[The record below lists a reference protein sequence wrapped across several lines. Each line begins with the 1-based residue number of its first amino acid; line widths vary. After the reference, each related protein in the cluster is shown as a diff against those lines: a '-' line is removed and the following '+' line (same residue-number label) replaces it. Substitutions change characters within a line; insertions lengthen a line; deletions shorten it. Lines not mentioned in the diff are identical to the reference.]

1 MKYNQIKYILNFKA
15 VIAIFI
21 LITIQIFISCAK
33 IGSPSGGNYD
43 RTPPKLTEANP
54 KPNSTNFKGN
64 EFVIKFDEYIV
75 LANTSEEIIISPPL
89 KNKPTI
95 KSNLKT
101 LSVSWTDTL
110 YENTTYIFDFG
121 SSILDYTE
129 GNKLDKFSYSF
140 STGPYI
146 DTNEY
151 KGKLIE
157 AYSQKPVSNK
167 YVMLYKSQDS
177 SIVSKQKPNYI
188 TRTDSNGNYHF
199 RNIAKEKYLI
209 LALDDKNQN
218 LLYDLST
225 EPIAFSN
232 EMIEAT
238 IYSKDSI
245 KNLQSNKKN
254 ILYYFEPK
262 DTIINLNATT
272 IISKY
277 RFQLSFSNSTTDSL
291 ELKFVYPNFVSK
303 EDSNIFIQYNTTK
316 DTIDVWSLSLPF
328 DSIKL
333 VVRDIGLK
341 EEVEQYY
348 NKREN
353 LSKNDTF
360 SFITPN
366 SNQNFYS
373 NCLIEMPFPI
383 QDSTQTLEAFRITST
398 DTSKIQIK
406 PSLSSPIFL
415 QIIDPLEQGSTQK
428 IIIPKGQIRNKLGQV
443 NDSLIF
449 NLIIDNESDYGN
461 LLFTINDTSF
471 QDNKYILV
479 LEDLTG
485 KEILRKF
492 SVSREKVEFKYL
504 KEGNY
509 KLRIIID
516 RNKNNK
522 WDYGDYYNRILPE
535 EIKYFPKTINIRKNW
550 DVEEE
555 IVF

>member
-1 MKYNQIKYILNFKA
+1 MKYILNFK
-15 VIAIFI
+15 VSIAIF
-21 LITIQIFISCAK
+21 LFITIQILISCAK

-43 RTPPKLTEANP
+43 RTPPKLLEANP
-54 KPNSTNFKGN
+54 KHNSTNYKGN
-64 EFVIKFDEYIV
+64 EFEIMFDEYIV
-75 LANTSEEIIISPPL
+75 LANTSEDIIISPPL

-110 YENTTYIFDFG
+110 SDNTTYIFDFG
-121 SSILDYTE
+121 SSIVDYTE

-151 KGKLIE
+151 KGRLIE

-167 YVMLYKSQDS
+167 YVMLYKSEDS

-245 KNLQSNKKN
+245 KNLQSNKTN

-291 ELKFVYPNFVSK
+291 ELNFVYPNFDSK

-316 DTIDVWSLSLPF
+316 DTIDVWSLNLPF

-348 NKREN
+348 NKSEN
-353 LSKNDTF
+353 SSKKDTF

-366 SNQNFYS
+366 SNQKFYS

-383 QDSTQTLEAFRITST
+383 QDSTQTIEALRIIST
-398 DTSKIQIK
+398 DTSTIQIK
-406 PSLSSPIFL
+406 PLLSSPIFL

-485 KEILRKF
+485 KEIMRKF

-504 KEGNY
+504 NEGNY

-535 EIKYFPKTINIRKNW
+535 EIKYFSKTINIRKNW
-550 DVEEE
+550 DIEEE

>member
-1 MKYNQIKYILNFKA
+1 MKYILNFK
-15 VIAIFI
+15 VSIAIF
-21 LITIQIFISCAK
+21 LFITIQILISCAK

-43 RTPPKLTEANP
+43 RTPPKLLEANP
-54 KPNSTNFKGN
+54 KHNSTNYKGN
-64 EFVIKFDEYIV
+64 EFEIMFDEYIV

-110 YENTTYIFDFG
+110 SDNTTYIFDFG
-121 SSILDYTE
+121 SSIVDYTE

-151 KGKLIE
+151 KGRLIE

-167 YVMLYKSQDS
+167 YVMLYKSEDS
-177 SIVSKQKPNYI
+177 SIVSKQKPNYV

-245 KNLQSNKKN
+245 KNLQSNKTN
-254 ILYYFEPK
+254 ILYYFEPN

-291 ELKFVYPNFVSK
+291 ELNFVYPNFDSK

-316 DTIDVWSLSLPF
+316 DTIDVWSLNLPF

-348 NKREN
+348 NKSEN
-353 LSKNDTF
+353 LSKKDTF

-366 SNQNFYS
+366 SNQKFYS

-383 QDSTQTLEAFRITST
+383 QDSTQTIEALRIIST
-398 DTSKIQIK
+398 DTSIIQIK
-406 PSLSSPIFL
+406 PLLSSPIFL

-485 KEILRKF
+485 KEIMRKF

-504 KEGNY
+504 NEGNY

-535 EIKYFPKTINIRKNW
+535 EIKYFSKTINIRKNW
-550 DVEEE
+550 DIEEE

>member
-1 MKYNQIKYILNFKA
+1 MKYILNFK
-15 VIAIFI
+15 VSIAIF
-21 LITIQIFISCAK
+21 LFITIQILISCAK

-43 RTPPKLTEANP
+43 RTPPKLLEANP
-54 KPNSTNFKGN
+54 KHNSTNYKGN
-64 EFVIKFDEYIV
+64 EFEIMFDEYIV
-75 LANTSEEIIISPPL
+75 LANTSEDIIISPPL

-110 YENTTYIFDFG
+110 SDNTTYIFDFG
-121 SSILDYTE
+121 SSIVDYTE

-167 YVMLYKSQDS
+167 YVMLYKSEDS

-245 KNLQSNKKN
+245 KNLQSNKTN

-291 ELKFVYPNFVSK
+291 ELNFVYPNFDSK

-316 DTIDVWSLSLPF
+316 DTIDVWSLNLPF

-348 NKREN
+348 NKSEN
-353 LSKNDTF
+353 SSKKDTF

-366 SNQNFYS
+366 SNQKFYS

-383 QDSTQTLEAFRITST
+383 QDSTQTIEALRIIST
-398 DTSKIQIK
+398 DTSTIQIK
-406 PSLSSPIFL
+406 PLLSSPIFL

-485 KEILRKF
+485 KEIMRKF

-504 KEGNY
+504 NEGNY

-535 EIKYFPKTINIRKNW
+535 EIKYFSKTINIRKNW
-550 DVEEE
+550 DIEEE

>member
-1 MKYNQIKYILNFKA
+1 MKYNQMKYILNFK
-15 VIAIFI
+15 VSIAIF
-21 LITIQIFISCAK
+21 LFITIQILISCAK

-43 RTPPKLTEANP
+43 RTPPKLLEANP
-54 KPNSTNFKGN
+54 KHNSTNYKGN
-64 EFVIKFDEYIV
+64 EFEIMFDEYIV

-110 YENTTYIFDFG
+110 SDNTTYIFDFG
-121 SSILDYTE
+121 SSIVDYTE

-167 YVMLYKSQDS
+167 YVMLYKSEDS
-177 SIVSKQKPNYI
+177 SIVSKQKPNYV

-245 KNLQSNKKN
+245 KNLQSNKTN
-254 ILYYFEPK
+254 ILYYFEPN

-291 ELKFVYPNFVSK
+291 ELNFVYPNFDSK

-316 DTIDVWSLSLPF
+316 DTIDVWSLNLPF

-348 NKREN
+348 NKSEN
-353 LSKNDTF
+353 LSKKDTF

-366 SNQNFYS
+366 SNQKFYS

-383 QDSTQTLEAFRITST
+383 QDSTQTIEALRIIST
-398 DTSKIQIK
+398 DTSIIQIK
-406 PSLSSPIFL
+406 PLLSSPIFL

-485 KEILRKF
+485 KEIMRKF

-504 KEGNY
+504 NEGNY

-535 EIKYFPKTINIRKNW
+535 EIKYFSKTINIRKNW
-550 DVEEE
+550 DIEEE

>member
-1 MKYNQIKYILNFKA
+1 MKYILNFK
-15 VIAIFI
+15 VSIAIF
-21 LITIQIFISCAK
+21 LFITIQILISCAK

-43 RTPPKLTEANP
+43 RTPPKLLEANP
-54 KPNSTNFKGN
+54 KHNSTNYKGN
-64 EFVIKFDEYIV
+64 EFEIMFDEYIV
-75 LANTSEEIIISPPL
+75 LANTSEDIIISPPL

-110 YENTTYIFDFG
+110 SDNTTYIFDFG
-121 SSILDYTE
+121 SSIVDYTE

-151 KGKLIE
+151 KGRLIE

-167 YVMLYKSQDS
+167 YVMLYKSEDS
-177 SIVSKQKPNYI
+177 SIVSKQKPNYV

-245 KNLQSNKKN
+245 KNLQSNKTN
-254 ILYYFEPK
+254 ILYYFEPN

-291 ELKFVYPNFVSK
+291 ELNFVYPNFDSK

-316 DTIDVWSLSLPF
+316 DTIDVWSLNLPF

-348 NKREN
+348 NKSEN
-353 LSKNDTF
+353 LSKKDTF

-366 SNQNFYS
+366 SNQKFYS

-383 QDSTQTLEAFRITST
+383 QDSTQTIEALRIIST
-398 DTSKIQIK
+398 DTSIIQIK
-406 PSLSSPIFL
+406 PLLSSPIFL

-485 KEILRKF
+485 KEIMRKF

-504 KEGNY
+504 NEGNY

-535 EIKYFPKTINIRKNW
+535 EIKYFSKTINIRKNW
-550 DVEEE
+550 DVEE
-555 IVF
+555 VFIP

>member
-1 MKYNQIKYILNFKA
+1 MKYILNFK
-15 VIAIFI
+15 VSIAIF
-21 LITIQIFISCAK
+21 LFITIQILISCAK

-43 RTPPKLTEANP
+43 RTPPKLLEANP
-54 KPNSTNFKGN
+54 KHNSTNYKGN
-64 EFVIKFDEYIV
+64 EFEIMFDEYIV

-110 YENTTYIFDFG
+110 SDNTTYIFDFG
-121 SSILDYTE
+121 SSIVDYTE

-167 YVMLYKSQDS
+167 YVMLYKSEDS
-177 SIVSKQKPNYI
+177 SIVSKQKPNYV

-245 KNLQSNKKN
+245 KNLQSNKTN
-254 ILYYFEPK
+254 ILYYFEPN

-291 ELKFVYPNFVSK
+291 ELNFVYPNFDSK

-316 DTIDVWSLSLPF
+316 DTIDVWSLNLPF

-348 NKREN
+348 NKSEN
-353 LSKNDTF
+353 LSKKDTF

-366 SNQNFYS
+366 SNQKFYS

-383 QDSTQTLEAFRITST
+383 QDSTQTIEALRIIST
-398 DTSKIQIK
+398 DTSIIQIK
-406 PSLSSPIFL
+406 PLLSSPIFL

-485 KEILRKF
+485 KEIMRKF

-504 KEGNY
+504 NEGNY

-535 EIKYFPKTINIRKNW
+535 EIKYFSKTINIRKNW
-550 DVEEE
+550 DIEEE

>member
-1 MKYNQIKYILNFKA
+1 MKYILNFK
-15 VIAIFI
+15 VSIAIF
-21 LITIQIFISCAK
+21 LFITIQILISCAK

-43 RTPPKLTEANP
+43 RTPPKLLEANP
-54 KPNSTNFKGN
+54 KHNSTNYKGN
-64 EFVIKFDEYIV
+64 EFEIKFDEYIV
-75 LANTSEEIIISPPL
+75 LANTSEDIIISPPL

-110 YENTTYIFDFG
+110 SDNTTYIFDFG
-121 SSILDYTE
+121 SSIVDYTE

-167 YVMLYKSQDS
+167 YVMLYKSEDS

-245 KNLQSNKKN
+245 KNLQSNKTN

-291 ELKFVYPNFVSK
+291 ELNFVYPNFDSK

-316 DTIDVWSLSLPF
+316 DTIDVWSLNLPF

-348 NKREN
+348 NKSEN
-353 LSKNDTF
+353 LSKKDTF

-366 SNQNFYS
+366 SNQKFYS

-383 QDSTQTLEAFRITST
+383 QDSTQTIEALRIIST
-398 DTSKIQIK
+398 DTSTIQIK
-406 PSLSSPIFL
+406 PLLSSPIFL

-485 KEILRKF
+485 KEIMRKF

-504 KEGNY
+504 NEGNY

-535 EIKYFPKTINIRKNW
+535 EIKYFSKTINIRKNW
-550 DVEEE
+550 DIEEE

>member
-1 MKYNQIKYILNFKA
+1 MKYILNFK
-15 VIAIFI
+15 VSIAIF
-21 LITIQIFISCAK
+21 LFITIQILISCAK

-43 RTPPKLTEANP
+43 RTPPKLLEANP
-54 KPNSTNFKGN
+54 KHNSTNYKGN
-64 EFVIKFDEYIV
+64 EFEIKFDEYIV

-110 YENTTYIFDFG
+110 SDNTTYIFDFG
-121 SSILDYTE
+121 SSIVDYTE

-151 KGKLIE
+151 KGRLIE

-167 YVMLYKSQDS
+167 YVMLYKSEDS

-245 KNLQSNKKN
+245 KNLQSNKTN

-291 ELKFVYPNFVSK
+291 ELNFVYPNFDSK

-316 DTIDVWSLSLPF
+316 DTIDVWSLNLPF

-348 NKREN
+348 NKSEN
-353 LSKNDTF
+353 SSKKDTF

-366 SNQNFYS
+366 SNQKFYS

-383 QDSTQTLEAFRITST
+383 QDSTQTIEALRIIST
-398 DTSKIQIK
+398 DTSTIQIK
-406 PSLSSPIFL
+406 PLLSSPIFL

-485 KEILRKF
+485 KEIMRKF

-504 KEGNY
+504 NEGNY

-535 EIKYFPKTINIRKNW
+535 EIKYFSKTINIRKNW
-550 DVEEE
+550 DIEEE

>member
-1 MKYNQIKYILNFKA
+1 MKYILNFK
-15 VIAIFI
+15 VSIAIF
-21 LITIQIFISCAK
+21 LFITIQILISCAK

-43 RTPPKLTEANP
+43 RTPPKLLEANP
-54 KPNSTNFKGN
+54 KHNSTNYKGN
-64 EFVIKFDEYIV
+64 EFEIKFDEYIV

-110 YENTTYIFDFG
+110 SDNTTYIFDFG
-121 SSILDYTE
+121 SSIVDYTE

-151 KGKLIE
+151 KGRLIE

-167 YVMLYKSQDS
+167 YVMLYKSEDS

-245 KNLQSNKKN
+245 KNLQSNKTN

-291 ELKFVYPNFVSK
+291 ELNFVYPNFDSK

-316 DTIDVWSLSLPF
+316 DTIDVWSLNLPF

-348 NKREN
+348 NKSEN
-353 LSKNDTF
+353 SSKKDTF

-366 SNQNFYS
+366 SNQKFYS

-383 QDSTQTLEAFRITST
+383 QDSTQTIEALRIIST
-398 DTSKIQIK
+398 DTSIIQIK
-406 PSLSSPIFL
+406 PLLSSPIFL

-485 KEILRKF
+485 KEIMRKF

-504 KEGNY
+504 NEGNY

-535 EIKYFPKTINIRKNW
+535 EIKYFSKTINIRKNW
-550 DVEEE
+550 DIEEE

>member
-1 MKYNQIKYILNFKA
+1 MKYILNFK
-15 VIAIFI
+15 VSIAIF
-21 LITIQIFISCAK
+21 LFITIQILISCAK

-43 RTPPKLTEANP
+43 RTPPKLLEANP
-54 KPNSTNFKGN
+54 KHNSTNYKGN
-64 EFVIKFDEYIV
+64 EFEIKFDEYIV
-75 LANTSEEIIISPPL
+75 LANTSEDIIISPPL

-110 YENTTYIFDFG
+110 SDNTTYIFDFG
-121 SSILDYTE
+121 SSIVDYTE

-167 YVMLYKSQDS
+167 YVMLYKSEDS

-245 KNLQSNKKN
+245 KNLQSNKTN

-291 ELKFVYPNFVSK
+291 ELNFVYPNFDSK

-316 DTIDVWSLSLPF
+316 DTIDVWSLNLPF

-348 NKREN
+348 NKSEN
-353 LSKNDTF
+353 LSKKDTF

-366 SNQNFYS
+366 PNQKFYS

-383 QDSTQTLEAFRITST
+383 QDSTQTIEALRIIST
-398 DTSKIQIK
+398 DTSTIQIK
-406 PSLSSPIFL
+406 PLLSSPIFL

-485 KEILRKF
+485 KEIMRKF

-504 KEGNY
+504 NEGNY

-535 EIKYFPKTINIRKNW
+535 EIKYFSKTINIRKNW
-550 DVEEE
+550 DIEEE

>member
-1 MKYNQIKYILNFKA
+1 MKYILNFK
-15 VIAIFI
+15 VSIAIF
-21 LITIQIFISCAK
+21 LFITIQILISCAK

-43 RTPPKLTEANP
+43 RTPPKLLEANP
-54 KPNSTNFKGN
+54 KHNSTNYKGN
-64 EFVIKFDEYIV
+64 EFEIMFDEYIV
-75 LANTSEEIIISPPL
+75 LANTSEDIIISPPL

-110 YENTTYIFDFG
+110 SDNTTYIFDFG
-121 SSILDYTE
+121 SSIVDYTE

-151 KGKLIE
+151 KGRLIE

-167 YVMLYKSQDS
+167 YVMLYKSEDS

-245 KNLQSNKKN
+245 KNLQSNKTN

-291 ELKFVYPNFVSK
+291 ELNFVYPNFDSK

-316 DTIDVWSLSLPF
+316 DTIDVWSLNLPF

-348 NKREN
+348 NKSEN
-353 LSKNDTF
+353 LSKKDTF

-366 SNQNFYS
+366 PNQKFYS

-383 QDSTQTLEAFRITST
+383 QDSTQTIEALRIIST
-398 DTSKIQIK
+398 DTSTIQIK
-406 PSLSSPIFL
+406 PLLSSPIFL

-485 KEILRKF
+485 KEIMRKF

-504 KEGNY
+504 NEGNY

-535 EIKYFPKTINIRKNW
+535 EIKYFSKTINIRKNW
-550 DVEEE
+550 DIEEE

>member
-1 MKYNQIKYILNFKA
+1 MKYILNFK
-15 VIAIFI
+15 VSIAIF
-21 LITIQIFISCAK
+21 LFITIQILISCAK

-43 RTPPKLTEANP
+43 RTPPKLLEANP
-54 KPNSTNFKGN
+54 KHNSTNYKGN
-64 EFVIKFDEYIV
+64 EFEIKFDEYIV
-75 LANTSEEIIISPPL
+75 LANTSEDIIISPPL

-110 YENTTYIFDFG
+110 SDNTTYIFDFG
-121 SSILDYTE
+121 SSIVDYTE

-151 KGKLIE
+151 KGRLIE

-167 YVMLYKSQDS
+167 YVMLYKSEDS

-245 KNLQSNKKN
+245 KNLQSNKTN
-254 ILYYFEPK
+254 ILYYFEPN

-291 ELKFVYPNFVSK
+291 ELNFVYPNFDSK

-316 DTIDVWSLSLPF
+316 DTIDVWSLNLPF

-348 NKREN
+348 NKSEN
-353 LSKNDTF
+353 SSKKDTF

-366 SNQNFYS
+366 SNQKFYS

-383 QDSTQTLEAFRITST
+383 QDSTQTIEALRIIST
-398 DTSKIQIK
+398 DTSTIQIK
-406 PSLSSPIFL
+406 PLLSSPIFL

-485 KEILRKF
+485 KEIMRKF

-504 KEGNY
+504 NEGNY

-535 EIKYFPKTINIRKNW
+535 EIKYFSKTINIRKNW
-550 DVEEE
+550 DIEEE

>member
-1 MKYNQIKYILNFKA
+1 MKYILNFK
-15 VIAIFI
+15 VSIAIF
-21 LITIQIFISCAK
+21 LFITIQILISCAK

-43 RTPPKLTEANP
+43 RTPPKLLEANP
-54 KPNSTNFKGN
+54 KHNSTNYKGN
-64 EFVIKFDEYIV
+64 EFEIMFDEYIV
-75 LANTSEEIIISPPL
+75 LANTSEDIIISPPL

-110 YENTTYIFDFG
+110 SDNTTYIFDFG
-121 SSILDYTE
+121 SSIVDYTE

-151 KGKLIE
+151 KGRLIE

-167 YVMLYKSQDS
+167 YVMLYKSEDS

-245 KNLQSNKKN
+245 KNLQSNKTN

-291 ELKFVYPNFVSK
+291 ELNFVYPNFDSK

-316 DTIDVWSLSLPF
+316 DTIDVWSLNLPF

-348 NKREN
+348 NKSEN
-353 LSKNDTF
+353 LSKKDTF

-366 SNQNFYS
+366 SNQKFYS

-383 QDSTQTLEAFRITST
+383 QDSTQTIEALRIIST
-398 DTSKIQIK
+398 DTSTIQIK
-406 PSLSSPIFL
+406 PLLSSPIFL

-485 KEILRKF
+485 KEIMRKF

-504 KEGNY
+504 NEGNY

-535 EIKYFPKTINIRKNW
+535 EIKYFSKTINIRKNW
-550 DVEEE
+550 DIEEE

>member
-1 MKYNQIKYILNFKA
+1 MKYILNFK
-15 VIAIFI
+15 VSIAIF
-21 LITIQIFISCAK
+21 LFITIQILISCAK

-43 RTPPKLTEANP
+43 RTPPKLLEANP
-54 KPNSTNFKGN
+54 KHNSTNYKGN
-64 EFVIKFDEYIV
+64 EFEIMFDEYIV
-75 LANTSEEIIISPPL
+75 LANTSEDIIISPPL

-110 YENTTYIFDFG
+110 SDNTTYIFDFG
-121 SSILDYTE
+121 SSIVDYTE

-167 YVMLYKSQDS
+167 YVMLYKSEDS
-177 SIVSKQKPNYI
+177 SIVSKQKPNYV

-245 KNLQSNKKN
+245 KNLQSNKTN

-291 ELKFVYPNFVSK
+291 ELNFVYPNFDSK

-316 DTIDVWSLSLPF
+316 DTIDVWSLNLPF

-348 NKREN
+348 NKSEN
-353 LSKNDTF
+353 LSKKDTF

-366 SNQNFYS
+366 SNQKFYS

-383 QDSTQTLEAFRITST
+383 QDSTQTIEALRIIST
-398 DTSKIQIK
+398 DTSTIQIK
-406 PSLSSPIFL
+406 PLLSSPIFL

-449 NLIIDNESDYGN
+449 NLIIDNKSDYGN

-485 KEILRKF
+485 KEIMRKF

-504 KEGNY
+504 NEGNY

-535 EIKYFPKTINIRKNW
+535 EIKYFSKTINIRKNW
-550 DVEEE
+550 DIEEE

>member
-1 MKYNQIKYILNFKA
+1 MKYILNFK
-15 VIAIFI
+15 VSIAIF
-21 LITIQIFISCAK
+21 LFITIQILISCAK

-43 RTPPKLTEANP
+43 RTPPKLLEANP
-54 KPNSTNFKGN
+54 KHNSTNYKGN
-64 EFVIKFDEYIV
+64 EFEIMFDEYIV
-75 LANTSEEIIISPPL
+75 LANTSEDIIISPPL

-110 YENTTYIFDFG
+110 SDNTTYIFDFG
-121 SSILDYTE
+121 SSIVDYTE

-167 YVMLYKSQDS
+167 YVMLYKSEDS

-245 KNLQSNKKN
+245 KNLQSNKTN
-254 ILYYFEPK
+254 ILYYFEPN

-291 ELKFVYPNFVSK
+291 ELNFVYPNFDSK

-316 DTIDVWSLSLPF
+316 DTIDVWSLNLPF

-348 NKREN
+348 NKSEN
-353 LSKNDTF
+353 LSKKDTF

-366 SNQNFYS
+366 SNQKFYS

-383 QDSTQTLEAFRITST
+383 QDSTQTIEALRIIST
-398 DTSKIQIK
+398 DTSIIQIK
-406 PSLSSPIFL
+406 PLLSSPIFL

-479 LEDLTG
+479 
-485 KEILRKF
+485 
-492 SVSREKVEFKYL
+492 
-504 KEGNY
+504 
-509 KLRIIID
+509 
-516 RNKNNK
+516 
-522 WDYGDYYNRILPE
+522 
-535 EIKYFPKTINIRKNW
+535 
-550 DVEEE
+550 
-555 IVF
+555 

>member
-1 MKYNQIKYILNFKA
+1 MKYILNFK
-15 VIAIFI
+15 VSIAIF
-21 LITIQIFISCAK
+21 LFITIQILISCAK

-43 RTPPKLTEANP
+43 RTPPKLLEANP
-54 KPNSTNFKGN
+54 KHNSTNYKGN
-64 EFVIKFDEYIV
+64 EFEIMFDEYIV
-75 LANTSEEIIISPPL
+75 LANTSEDIIISPPL

-110 YENTTYIFDFG
+110 SDNTTYIFDFG
-121 SSILDYTE
+121 SSIVDYTE

-167 YVMLYKSQDS
+167 YVMLYKSEDS

-245 KNLQSNKKN
+245 KNLQSNKTN

-291 ELKFVYPNFVSK
+291 ELNFVYPNFDSK

-316 DTIDVWSLSLPF
+316 DTIDVWSLNLPF

-348 NKREN
+348 NKSEN
-353 LSKNDTF
+353 LSKKDTF

-366 SNQNFYS
+366 PNQKFYS

-383 QDSTQTLEAFRITST
+383 QDSTQTIEALRIIST
-398 DTSKIQIK
+398 DTSTIQIK
-406 PSLSSPIFL
+406 PLLSSPIFL

-485 KEILRKF
+485 KEIMRKF

-504 KEGNY
+504 NEGNY

-535 EIKYFPKTINIRKNW
+535 EIKYFSKTINIRKNW
-550 DVEEE
+550 DIEEE

>member
-1 MKYNQIKYILNFKA
+1 MKYILNFK
-15 VIAIFI
+15 VSIAIF
-21 LITIQIFISCAK
+21 LFITIQILISCAK

-43 RTPPKLTEANP
+43 RTPPKLLEANP
-54 KPNSTNFKGN
+54 KHNSTNYKGN
-64 EFVIKFDEYIV
+64 EFEIKFDEYIV

-110 YENTTYIFDFG
+110 SDNTTYIFDFG
-121 SSILDYTE
+121 SSIVDYTE

-151 KGKLIE
+151 KGRLIE

-245 KNLQSNKKN
+245 KNLQSNKTN

-291 ELKFVYPNFVSK
+291 ELNFVYPNFDSK

-316 DTIDVWSLSLPF
+316 DTIDVWSLNLPF

-348 NKREN
+348 NKSEN
-353 LSKNDTF
+353 SSKKDTF

-366 SNQNFYS
+366 SNQKFYS

-383 QDSTQTLEAFRITST
+383 QDSTQTLEALRIIST

-406 PSLSSPIFL
+406 PLLSSPIFL
-415 QIIDPLEQGSTQK
+415 QIIDPFEQGSTQK

>member
-1 MKYNQIKYILNFKA
+1 MKYILNFK
-15 VIAIFI
+15 VSIAIF
-21 LITIQIFISCAK
+21 LFITIQILISCAK

-43 RTPPKLTEANP
+43 RTPPKLLEANP
-54 KPNSTNFKGN
+54 KHNSTNYKGN
-64 EFVIKFDEYIV
+64 EFEIKFDEYIV

-110 YENTTYIFDFG
+110 SDNTTYIFDFG
-121 SSILDYTE
+121 SSIVDYTE

-151 KGKLIE
+151 KGRLIE

-167 YVMLYKSQDS
+167 YVMLYKSEDS

-245 KNLQSNKKN
+245 KNLQSNKTN
-254 ILYYFEPK
+254 ILYYFEPN

-291 ELKFVYPNFVSK
+291 ELNFVYPNFDSK

-316 DTIDVWSLSLPF
+316 DTIDVWSLNLPF

-348 NKREN
+348 NKSEN
-353 LSKNDTF
+353 LSKKDTF

-366 SNQNFYS
+366 SNQKFYS

-383 QDSTQTLEAFRITST
+383 QDSTQTIEALRIIST
-398 DTSKIQIK
+398 DTSTIQIK
-406 PSLSSPIFL
+406 PLLSSPIFL

-485 KEILRKF
+485 KEIMRKF

-504 KEGNY
+504 NEGNY

-535 EIKYFPKTINIRKNW
+535 EIKYFSKTINIRKNW
-550 DVEEE
+550 DVEE
-555 IVF
+555 VFIP

>member
-1 MKYNQIKYILNFKA
+1 MKYILNFK
-15 VIAIFI
+15 VSIAIF
-21 LITIQIFISCAK
+21 LFITIQILISCAK

-43 RTPPKLTEANP
+43 RTPPKLLEANP
-54 KPNSTNFKGN
+54 KHNSTNYKGN
-64 EFVIKFDEYIV
+64 EFEIKFDEYIV
-75 LANTSEEIIISPPL
+75 LANTSEDIIISPPL

-110 YENTTYIFDFG
+110 SDNTTYIFDFG
-121 SSILDYTE
+121 SSIVDYTE

-167 YVMLYKSQDS
+167 YVMLYKSEDS

-245 KNLQSNKKN
+245 KNLQSNKTN

-291 ELKFVYPNFVSK
+291 ELNFVYPNFDSK

-316 DTIDVWSLSLPF
+316 DTIDVWSLNLPF

-348 NKREN
+348 NKSEN
-353 LSKNDTF
+353 SSKKDTF

-366 SNQNFYS
+366 SNQKFYS

-383 QDSTQTLEAFRITST
+383 QDSTQTIEALRIIST
-398 DTSKIQIK
+398 DTSTIQIK
-406 PSLSSPIFL
+406 PLLSSPIFL

-485 KEILRKF
+485 KEIMRKF

-504 KEGNY
+504 NEGNY

-535 EIKYFPKTINIRKNW
+535 EIKYFSKTINIRKNW
-550 DVEEE
+550 DIEEE

>member
-1 MKYNQIKYILNFKA
+1 MKYNQMKYILNFK
-15 VIAIFI
+15 VSIAIF
-21 LITIQIFISCAK
+21 LFITIQILISCAK

-43 RTPPKLTEANP
+43 RTPPKLLEANP
-54 KPNSTNFKGN
+54 KHNSTNYKGN
-64 EFVIKFDEYIV
+64 EFEIMFDEYIV
-75 LANTSEEIIISPPL
+75 LANTSEDIIISPPL

-110 YENTTYIFDFG
+110 SDNTTYIFDFG
-121 SSILDYTE
+121 SSIVDYTE

-167 YVMLYKSQDS
+167 YVMLYKSEDS
-177 SIVSKQKPNYI
+177 SIVSKQKPNYV

-245 KNLQSNKKN
+245 KNLQSNKTN

-291 ELKFVYPNFVSK
+291 ELNFVYPNFDSK

-316 DTIDVWSLSLPF
+316 DTIDVWSLNLPF

-348 NKREN
+348 NKSEN
-353 LSKNDTF
+353 SSKKDTF

-366 SNQNFYS
+366 PNQKFYS

-383 QDSTQTLEAFRITST
+383 QDSTQTIEALRIIST
-398 DTSKIQIK
+398 DTSIIQIK
-406 PSLSSPIFL
+406 PLLSSPIFL

-485 KEILRKF
+485 KEIMRKF

-504 KEGNY
+504 NEGNY

-535 EIKYFPKTINIRKNW
+535 EIKYFSKTINIRKNW
-550 DVEEE
+550 DVEE
-555 IVF
+555 VFIP

>member
-1 MKYNQIKYILNFKA
+1 MKYILNFK
-15 VIAIFI
+15 VSIAIF
-21 LITIQIFISCAK
+21 LFITIQILISCAK

-43 RTPPKLTEANP
+43 RTPPKLLEANP
-54 KPNSTNFKGN
+54 KHNSTNYKGN
-64 EFVIKFDEYIV
+64 EFEIKFDEYIV
-75 LANTSEEIIISPPL
+75 LANTSEDIIISPPL

-110 YENTTYIFDFG
+110 SDNTTYIFDFG
-121 SSILDYTE
+121 SSIVDYTE

-151 KGKLIE
+151 KGRLIE

-167 YVMLYKSQDS
+167 YVMLYKSEDS

-245 KNLQSNKKN
+245 KNLQSNKTN

-291 ELKFVYPNFVSK
+291 ELNFVYPNFDSK

-316 DTIDVWSLSLPF
+316 DTIDVWSLNLPF

-348 NKREN
+348 NKSEN
-353 LSKNDTF
+353 SSKKDTF

-366 SNQNFYS
+366 PNQKFYS

-383 QDSTQTLEAFRITST
+383 QDSTQTIEALRIIST
-398 DTSKIQIK
+398 DTSTIQIK
-406 PSLSSPIFL
+406 PLLSSPIFL

-485 KEILRKF
+485 KEIMRKF

-504 KEGNY
+504 NEGNY

-535 EIKYFPKTINIRKNW
+535 EIKYFSKTINIRKNW
-550 DVEEE
+550 DIEEE

>member
-1 MKYNQIKYILNFKA
+1 MKYILNFK
-15 VIAIFI
+15 VSIAIF
-21 LITIQIFISCAK
+21 LFITIQILISCAK

-43 RTPPKLTEANP
+43 RTPPKLLEANP
-54 KPNSTNFKGN
+54 KHNSTNYKGN
-64 EFVIKFDEYIV
+64 EFEIMFDEYIV
-75 LANTSEEIIISPPL
+75 LANTSEDIIISPPL

-110 YENTTYIFDFG
+110 SDNTTYIFDFG
-121 SSILDYTE
+121 SSIVDYTE

-151 KGKLIE
+151 KGRLIE

-167 YVMLYKSQDS
+167 YVMLYKSEDS

-245 KNLQSNKKN
+245 KNLQSNKTN
-254 ILYYFEPK
+254 ILYYFEPN

-291 ELKFVYPNFVSK
+291 ELNFVYPNFDSK

-316 DTIDVWSLSLPF
+316 DTIDVWSLNLPF

-348 NKREN
+348 NKSEN
-353 LSKNDTF
+353 LSKKDTF

-366 SNQNFYS
+366 SNQKFYS

-383 QDSTQTLEAFRITST
+383 QDSTQTIKALRIIST
-398 DTSKIQIK
+398 DTSTIQIK
-406 PSLSSPIFL
+406 PLLSSPIFL

-485 KEILRKF
+485 KEIMRKF

-504 KEGNY
+504 NEGNY

-535 EIKYFPKTINIRKNW
+535 EIKYFSKTINIRKNW
-550 DVEEE
+550 DVEE
-555 IVF
+555 VFIP

>member
-1 MKYNQIKYILNFKA
+1 MKYILNFK
-15 VIAIFI
+15 VSIAIF
-21 LITIQIFISCAK
+21 LFITIQILISCAK

-43 RTPPKLTEANP
+43 RTPPKLLEANP
-54 KPNSTNFKGN
+54 KHNSTNYKGN
-64 EFVIKFDEYIV
+64 EFEIKFDEYIV

-110 YENTTYIFDFG
+110 SDNTTYIFDFG
-121 SSILDYTE
+121 SSIVDYTE

-167 YVMLYKSQDS
+167 YVMLYKSEDS

-245 KNLQSNKKN
+245 KNLQSNKTN

-291 ELKFVYPNFVSK
+291 ELNFVYPNFDSK

-316 DTIDVWSLSLPF
+316 DTIDVWSLNLPF

-348 NKREN
+348 NKSEN
-353 LSKNDTF
+353 SSKKDTF

-366 SNQNFYS
+366 SNQKFYS

-383 QDSTQTLEAFRITST
+383 QDSTQTIEALRIIST
-398 DTSKIQIK
+398 DTSTIQIK
-406 PSLSSPIFL
+406 PLLSSPIFL

-485 KEILRKF
+485 KEIMRKF

-504 KEGNY
+504 NEGNY

-535 EIKYFPKTINIRKNW
+535 EIKYFSKTINIRKNW
-550 DVEEE
+550 DIEEE

>member
-1 MKYNQIKYILNFKA
+1 MKYILNFK
-15 VIAIFI
+15 VSIAIF
-21 LITIQIFISCAK
+21 LFITIQILISCAK

-43 RTPPKLTEANP
+43 RTPPKLLEANP
-54 KPNSTNFKGN
+54 KHNSTNYKGN
-64 EFVIKFDEYIV
+64 EFEIMFDEYIV

-110 YENTTYIFDFG
+110 SDNTTYIFDFG
-121 SSILDYTE
+121 SSIVDYTE

-151 KGKLIE
+151 KGRLIE

-167 YVMLYKSQDS
+167 YVMLYKSEDS

-245 KNLQSNKKN
+245 KNLQSNKTN

-291 ELKFVYPNFVSK
+291 ELNFVYPNFDSK

-316 DTIDVWSLSLPF
+316 DTIDVWSLNLPF

-348 NKREN
+348 NKSEN
-353 LSKNDTF
+353 LSKKDTF

-366 SNQNFYS
+366 PNQKFYS

-383 QDSTQTLEAFRITST
+383 QDSTQTIEALRIIST
-398 DTSKIQIK
+398 DTSTIQIK
-406 PSLSSPIFL
+406 PLLSSPIFL

-485 KEILRKF
+485 KEIMRKF

-504 KEGNY
+504 NEGNY

-535 EIKYFPKTINIRKNW
+535 EIKYFSKTINIRKNW
-550 DVEEE
+550 DIEEE

>member
-1 MKYNQIKYILNFKA
+1 MKYILNFK
-15 VIAIFI
+15 VSIAIF
-21 LITIQIFISCAK
+21 LFITIQILISCAK

-43 RTPPKLTEANP
+43 RTPPKLLEANP
-54 KPNSTNFKGN
+54 KHNSTNYKGN
-64 EFVIKFDEYIV
+64 EFEIKFDEYIV

-110 YENTTYIFDFG
+110 SDNTTYIFDFG
-121 SSILDYTE
+121 SSIVDYTE

-167 YVMLYKSQDS
+167 YVMLYKSEDS

-245 KNLQSNKKN
+245 KNLQSNKTN

-291 ELKFVYPNFVSK
+291 ELNFVYPNFDSK

-316 DTIDVWSLSLPF
+316 DTIDVWSLNLPF

-348 NKREN
+348 NKSEN
-353 LSKNDTF
+353 LSKKDTF

-366 SNQNFYS
+366 SNQKFYS

-383 QDSTQTLEAFRITST
+383 QDSTQTIEALRIIST
-398 DTSKIQIK
+398 DTSTIQIK
-406 PSLSSPIFL
+406 PLLSSPIFL

-485 KEILRKF
+485 KEIMRKF

-504 KEGNY
+504 NEGNY

-535 EIKYFPKTINIRKNW
+535 EIKYFSKTINIRKNW
-550 DVEEE
+550 DIEEE

>member
-1 MKYNQIKYILNFKA
+1 MKYILNFK
-15 VIAIFI
+15 VSIAIF
-21 LITIQIFISCAK
+21 LFITIQILISCAK

-43 RTPPKLTEANP
+43 RTPPKLLEANP
-54 KPNSTNFKGN
+54 KHNSTNYKGN
-64 EFVIKFDEYIV
+64 EFEIKFDEYIV

-110 YENTTYIFDFG
+110 SDNTTYIFDFG
-121 SSILDYTE
+121 SSIVDYTE

-151 KGKLIE
+151 KGRLIE

-167 YVMLYKSQDS
+167 YVMLYKSEDS

-245 KNLQSNKKN
+245 KNLQSNKTN

-291 ELKFVYPNFVSK
+291 ELNFVYPNFDSK

-316 DTIDVWSLSLPF
+316 DTIDVWSLNLPF

-348 NKREN
+348 NKSEN
-353 LSKNDTF
+353 LSKKDTF

-366 SNQNFYS
+366 PNQKFYS

-383 QDSTQTLEAFRITST
+383 QDSTQTIEALRIIST
-398 DTSKIQIK
+398 DTSIIQIK
-406 PSLSSPIFL
+406 PLLSSPIFL

-485 KEILRKF
+485 KEIMRKF

-504 KEGNY
+504 NEGNY

-535 EIKYFPKTINIRKNW
+535 EIKYFSKTINIRKNW
-550 DVEEE
+550 DVEE
-555 IVF
+555 VFIP